1 MSGEFTF
8 DDTAFSDITDISDQS
23 IIDVTDDR
31 AKKSSGGPIRNNK
44 TSSTSEVNEFFIR
57 TKDSQKCRICAI
69 IYSGSTSTGTLKK
82 HLEKKHPTEYQR
94 KFTQTTLNFQRTH
107 PYSRKENF
115 EKSKSLIDWIV
126 TSMQPFSVVEEE
138 YFIEMIKKFDPH
150 YRVPNRKYIKK
161 HVVNRFEN
169 RRKILKYDIEKI
181 KSGISLTTDMWT
193 SDNSHTAFL
202 GVTCHYID
210 NNWTLRHFL
219 LDIIPF
225 HESHTGKNMAQAL
238 TNLLSELNLSSKIFG
253 ITTDNAA
260 AMLVCGREMKNVLKN
275 TFDNNNFSHF
285 RCGAHILNIA
295 VQHGLQVHDASVDKV
310 RKFMIKVRNS
320 NKLLED
326 LRRIFESQSIEFLSP
341 QLDINT
347 RWNSTF
353 LMINKM
359 IQIKVQANMLIA
371 QHQNEFTNIH
381 FDDND
386 WKILNVSL
394 IKYNN

>member
-1 MSGEFTF
+1 MSSEYTF
-8 DDTAFSDITDISDQS
+8 DDTAISDISDQS
-23 IIDVTDDR
+23 IIDITDDR
-31 AKKSSGGPIRNNK
+31 EEKSDGGPIRNNK
-44 TSSTSEVNEFFIR
+44 ISSSSEINEFFIR
-57 TKDSQKCRICAI
+57 TKDSQKCRICATV
-69 IYSGSTSTGTLKK
+69 YSGSTSTGTLKK

-126 TSMQPFSVVEEE
+126 TSLQPFSVVEED
-138 YFIEMIKKFDPH
+138 YFIEMIKKFDPR

-161 HVVNRFEN
+161 HIVNRFEN

-181 KSGISLTTDMWT
+181 KTGISLTTDMWT

-210 NNWTLRHFL
+210 DNWTLRHFL

-225 HESHTGKNMAQAL
+225 HESHTGKNMAQTL
-238 TNLLSELNLSSKIFG
+238 TNLLSELDLSSKAFA

-260 AMLVCGREMKNVLKN
+260 AMLVCGREMKSELKSTFNNV
-275 TFDNNNFSHF
+275 NFSHF
-285 RCGAHILNIA
+285 RCGAHILNLA

-353 LMINKM
+353 LMINKI
-359 IQIKVQANMLIA
+359 IQIKVQANMLVA
-371 QHQNEFTNIH
+371 QHPSEFTNIRL
-381 FDDND
+381 DDND
-386 WKILNVSL
+386 WENLNVSW
-394 IKYNN
+394 IKFNY

>member
-1 MSGEFTF
+1 M
-8 DDTAFSDITDISDQS
+8 
-23 IIDVTDDR
+23 
-31 AKKSSGGPIRNNK
+31 
-44 TSSTSEVNEFFIR
+44 
-57 TKDSQKCRICAI
+57 
-69 IYSGSTSTGTLKK
+69 
-82 HLEKKHPTEYQR
+82 
-94 KFTQTTLNFQRTH
+94 H
-107 PYSRKENF
+107 PYSHKENF

-126 TSMQPFSVVEEE
+126 MSMQPFSVVEEE

-150 YRVPNRKYIKK
+150 YRIPNRKYIKK
-161 HVVNRFEN
+161 HVINRFDN

-210 NNWTLRHFL
+210 DNWTLRHFL

-225 HESHTGKNMAQAL
+225 HESHSGKNMAQTL
-238 TNLLSELNLSSKIFG
+238 TNLLSELNLSSKTFA

-260 AMLVCGREMKNVLKN
+260 SMLVCGREMANELKN
-275 TFDNNNFSHF
+275 KFNNINFSHF
-285 RCGAHILNIA
+285 QCGAHILNLA

-310 RKFMIKVRNS
+310 RKFMIKVHNS

-326 LRRIFESQSIEFLSP
+326 LWRIFEFQSIEFLSP
-341 QLDINT
+341 QLDIDT

-353 LMINKM
+353 LMINKI

-371 QHQNEFTNIH
+371 QHPDEFTNIC
-381 FDDND
+381 FDNVD
-386 WKILNVSL
+386 WENLNVS
-394 IKYNN
+394 